1 MEIAFGVEKGKQRG
15 LFLCLLFC
23 FTQSVY
29 GCFDDGQLLI
39 VRLVRHSI
47 QTPADRAFYRLFPH
61 MYMFINRYVKH
72 CDELEKWLHAWIL
85 TLVFDS
91 LEMSGIIVD
100 DISKSLFLLS
110 ISSTT
115 CTLNFYL
122 FILQRCGIL

>member
-1 MEIAFGVEKGKQRG
+1 MASGVEKGKQMG

-100 DISKSLFLLS
+100 DICRSEERRVGKECL
-110 ISSTT
+110 
-115 CTLNFYL
+115 
-122 FILQRCGIL
+122 